1 MCSKCPGLNC
11 VYVEYKRVG
20 QRQKYMTAEEKKK
33 HIAYGLIGSCVAAR
47 SNKVKGEKSAVVQ
60 RIVLS

>member
-1 MCSKCPGLNC
+1 M
-11 VYVEYKRVG
+11 YVEYKRVG
-20 QRQKYMTAEEKKK
+20 QRQKYMTAEEKK

>member
-1 MCSKCPGLNC
+1 MFQMSQAKLC
-11 VYVEYKRVG
+11 VCGVQTGGTKTKVYDSRG
-20 QRQKYMTAEEKKK
+20 KKK